1 MTPKETPV
9 SLESWRIPAP
19 KERAEINISFLLVFS
34 RL

>member
-19 KERAEINISFLLVFS
+19 KERAEIKKLAYPDLK
-34 RL
+34 